1 MKHKIE
7 ITETLQRVIEVEA
20 LTGEDAERVAIKLY
34 RSGEIVLSADD
45 FTLVEVNCMRHE
57 E

>member
-45 FTLVEVNCMRHE
+45 FTLVEVNCMQHE